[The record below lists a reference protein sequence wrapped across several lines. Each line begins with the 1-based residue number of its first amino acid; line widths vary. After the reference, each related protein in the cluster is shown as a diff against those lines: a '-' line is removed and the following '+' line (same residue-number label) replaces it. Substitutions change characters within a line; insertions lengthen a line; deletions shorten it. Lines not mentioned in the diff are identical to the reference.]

1 MTKVANI
8 AKNTSYFTFAL
19 ILQKVISFAYFTI
32 LARTFIPDELGKY
45 YLAISLTT
53 IFAIIIDLGLSNVLT
68 REIAKDQENAN
79 RYLASVLAIK
89 IPLAALALFSLA
101 IFVHVLGYET
111 EVINLVYISS
121 ACMILDSFSASFF
134 ACLRGFHNLKF
145 ESIAS
150 IIFQTI
156 VLIFGLV
163 AIKLGLNLYWMM
175 AALVAGSI
183 FNFIYSLILNRRIIP
198 GSLWQAFDKNITK
211 HIWKI
216 SIPFALF
223 GIYQKLYMYLDTVLL
238 SIFAG
243 NKYVGLYQVSF
254 KIIFALQFLPMAFTA
269 SLYPAFSSY
278 WKSNREQLAITFE
291 RAMNYL
297 IIISLPIS
305 VGTVFLADKILLLF
319 KPEYIE
325 AKVSLQII
333 MVALIFVFINF
344 PIGSILNAC
353 DRQKT
358 NTNNMAITL
367 AASVILNLLLIPKFQ
382 ANGASTTVLLTNL
395 LMFFLGII
403 TVPKIAAI
411 NFRKIYPV
419 LAKSFGAALLMAV
432 LTYSLKNSLNIFI
445 VVILSATLYFT
456 MLFILKA
463 FRKEDIISIYKSFKK
478 SQ

>member
-1 MTKVANI
+1 MTKVTNI

-32 LARTFIPDELGKY
+32 LARTFVPDDLGKY

-68 REIAKDQENAN
+68 REIAKDQEKAN
-79 RYLASVLAIK
+79 SHLASVLALK
-89 IPLAALALFSLA
+89 IPLSLLALASLW
-101 IFVHVLGYET
+101 IFVQILNYES
-111 EVINLVYISS
+111 EIVYLAYLS
-121 ACMILDSFSASFF
+121 AICMVLDSFTASFF
-134 ACLRGFHNLKF
+134 ACLRGFHNLKY
-145 ESIAS
+145 ESIS
-150 IIFQTI
+150 SVIFQAI
-156 VLIFGLV
+156 VLIFGIV
-163 AIKLGLNLYWMM
+163 AIGLHLNLYWMM
-175 AALVAGSI
+175 TALVAGSV
-183 FNFIYSLILNRRIIP
+183 FNFFYSLILNRRIIS
-198 GSLWQAFDKNITK
+198 GSLWSAFDKENTK
-211 HIWKI
+211 NLWKI

-305 VGTVFLADKILLLF
+305 IGTVFLADKILLLF

-325 AKVSLQII
+325 AKLSLQII
-333 MVALIFVFINF
+333 MVALIFIFINF

-358 NTNNMAITL
+358 NTNNMAISL
-367 AASVILNLLLIPKFQ
+367 VASIILNLILIPKFQ
-382 ANGASTTVLLTNL
+382 ANGASATVLLTNF
-395 LMFFLGII
+395 LMFILGII
-403 TVPKIAAI
+403 SVPKIAAI
-411 NFRKIYPV
+411 NFRKIYPT
-419 LAKSFGAALLMAV
+419 LAKSFAAAMLMSV
-432 LTYSLKNSLNIFI
+432 LVYFMKNELNIF
-445 VVILSATLYFT
+445 VVVTISAIIYFT
-456 MLFILKA
+456 LLFTLKA
-463 FRKEDIISIYKSFKK
+463 FRREDVISIYRSFKK
-478 SQ
+478 S